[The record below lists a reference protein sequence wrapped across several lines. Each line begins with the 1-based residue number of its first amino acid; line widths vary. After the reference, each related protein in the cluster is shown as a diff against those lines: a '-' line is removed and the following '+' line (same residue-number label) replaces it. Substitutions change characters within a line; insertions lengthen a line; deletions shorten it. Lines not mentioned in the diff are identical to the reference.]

1 MIDLYLKFTDEVEAI
16 ETLYTEVPT
25 EWDEE
30 GMPTAWYT
38 QPNYA
43 NIDTIGIM
51 YEAQEVLDPENP
63 PEPVAIEGWH
73 VNVRVVG
80 NEDADVLQPFAVVPE
95 HPRRVW
101 G

>member
-1 MIDLYLKFTDEVEAI
+1 MDLYLKFTDQAQAQSV
-16 ETLYTEVPT
+16 LYTEVPT

-30 GMPTAWYT
+30 GEPTAWYT

-43 NIDTIGIM
+43 NIDMIGIM

-63 PEPVAIEGWH
+63 PEPVAIDGWH

-80 NEDADVLQPFAVVPE
+80 NEDADVLQPFTVVPE

>member
-1 MIDLYLKFTDEVEAI
+1 MQINWT
-16 ETLYTEVPT
+16 
-25 EWDEE
+25 
-30 GMPTAWYT
+30 
-38 QPNYA
+38 
-43 NIDTIGIM
+43 IDTIGIM

-63 PEPVAIEGWH
+63 PEPVALDGWH

-80 NEDADVLQPFAVVPE
+80 SEDADVLQPFTVVPE

>member
-1 MIDLYLKFTDEVEAI
+1 MIDLYLKFIDETQAI
-16 ETLYTEVPT
+16 ETLYTEVPV

-30 GMPTAWYT
+30 GEPTAWT
-38 QPNYA
+38 MQANYA

-63 PEPVAIEGWH
+63 PEPVAIDGWH

-80 NEDADVLQPFAVVPE
+80 SEDADVLQPFTVVPE